1 MVVYLIG
8 AGPGDAD
15 LITLKA
21 VKALNKADVVLY
33 DYLANEE
40 ILAHAPDTAER
51 IYVGKKAGEHYK
63 TQDEIN
69 ELIIEQAQNH
79 ENVVRLKGGDPFV
92 FGRGGEEILALMEH
106 DIKFVVI
113 PGVTSAIGAPT
124 SLGLPVTHRAVATSV
139 TIVTGHEDPTKPES
153 QVHWDYTADTL
164 IILMGIGNIKE
175 NTAEIMKYRSA
186 DTPVCA
192 VESGT
197 LPNQNLVFGTL
208 GDIADKKI
216 NTPAILIIGDVVN
229 MYKEIFENK
238 IHIKKDK
245 GKIAEV
251 DKKLDL
257 TDMPGNFGIAHVRWA
272 THGDPSKL
280 NSHPH
285 IDEDTTVAV
294 VHNGIIENYLEIK
307 EKLILEGHVFKSD
320 TDTEVIPHL
329 IQKFMDEKFD
339 LEHAVRKTIDIIEG
353 AYAIAAIS
361 INEPDKIVATRKDSP
376 LIVGIGDEGYYL
388 ASDSPAILKYARDI
402 IYPERGEIVILDKD
416 GVVVHDEFDNVV
428 NKEIDTIN
436 WTPEMAEKEG
446 YEHFMIKE
454 INEQAIAVRNTLTQK
469 DNIQEIIDEVGDVQ
483 RICFVACGTSYH
495 ASLTGKY
502 LIESLAGIPTD
513 VILASEFKYSA
524 NTLDDK
530 TLVIFISQSGETA
543 DSLKALD
550 VANQTSIT
558 LGIVNVAGS
567 SITRRAKY
575 VIQTQ
580 AGPEIGVAATKT
592 YVAQLTAIYLLAA
605 LISKNVELLK
615 ELDNVPD
622 FIDEALENVELVEEL
637 SRRYNYARDFFYL
650 GRGYS
655 YPTALEGALKLK
667 EITYIHGEGYAA
679 GELKHGPLALI
690 DEGIPVVVVI
700 PPGDNYRKTMSNLE
714 EVKSRG
720 ANVLAIG
727 SDDDESLKAK
737 ADAVIAINSEVKE
750 IIAPLV
756 YIVPLQLIAY
766 YITLEKGHDPDK
778 PKNLAKCVT
787 VE

>member
-1 MVVYLIG
+1 MCGIVGCILKDDEDVAPILLDCISKLEYRGYDSIG
-8 AGPGDAD
+8 IATFHD
-15 LITLKA
+15 
-21 VKALNKADVVLY
+21 N
-33 DYLANEE
+33 
-40 ILAHAPDTAER
+40 H
-51 IYVGKKAGEHYK
+51 
-63 TQDEIN
+63 IN
-69 ELIIEQAQNH
+69 
-79 ENVVRLKGGDPFV
+79 V
-92 FGRGGEEILALMEH
+92 
-106 DIKFVVI
+106 
-113 PGVTSAIGAPT
+113 
-124 SLGLPVTHRAVATSV
+124 
-139 TIVTGHEDPTKPES
+139 
-153 QVHWDYTADTL
+153 
-164 IILMGIGNIKE
+164 
-175 NTAEIMKYRSA
+175 
-186 DTPVCA
+186 
-192 VESGT
+192 
-197 LPNQNLVFGTL
+197 
-208 GDIADKKI
+208 
-216 NTPAILIIGDVVN
+216 
-229 MYKEIFENK
+229 
-238 IHIKKDK
+238 KKDK
-245 GKIAEV
+245 GKIEEV
-251 DKKLDL
+251 DNKLDL
-257 TDMPGNFGIAHVRWA
+257 ADMPGNFGIAHVRWA

-280 NSHPH
+280 NSHPQL
-285 IDEDTTVAV
+285 DEDNTVAV

-307 EKLILEGHVFKSD
+307 EKLTLEGHVFKSD

-329 IQKFMDEKFD
+329 IQKFIKEKFD
-339 LEHAVRKTIDIIEG
+339 LEHAVRKTIDVIEG

-361 INEPDKIVATRKDSP
+361 LNEPDKIVATRKDSP
-376 LIVGIGDEGYYL
+376 LIVGIGDGGYYL

-402 IYPERGEIVILDKD
+402 IYPERGEIVILDKE

-428 NKEIDTIN
+428 NKDIETIN

-446 YEHFMIKE
+446 YDHFMIKE
-454 INEQAIAVRNTLTQK
+454 INEQASAVRNTLTQK
-469 DNIQEIIDEVGDVQ
+469 ENIQNIIDDLDGIE

-513 VILASEFKYSA
+513 VVLASEFKYSA
-524 NTLDDK
+524 NTLNDK

-550 VANQTSIT
+550 VANQTSKT

-567 SITRRAKY
+567 SITRRAQY

-592 YVAQLTAIYLLAA
+592 YLSQLTAIYLFAA
-605 LISKNVELLK
+605 LISNNAELLK

-622 FIDEALENVELVEEL
+622 FIDESLENVDLIEDL
-637 SRRYNYARDFFYL
+637 SRRYNFARDFFYL

-690 DEGIPVVVVI
+690 DEGIPVVVII

-727 SDDDESLKAK
+727 AGNDESLKAK
-737 ADAVIAINSEVKE
+737 ADDVIPINENVKE
-750 IIAPLV
+750 IIAPLI

>member
-1 MVVYLIG
+1 MCGIVGCILKNDDDVAPILLDCISKLEYRGYDSIG
-8 AGPGDAD
+8 IATFDD
-15 LITLKA
+15 
-21 VKALNKADVVLY
+21 
-33 DYLANEE
+33 
-40 ILAHAPDTAER
+40 
-51 IYVGKKAGEHYK
+51 
-63 TQDEIN
+63 
-69 ELIIEQAQNH
+69 NH
-79 ENVVRLKGGDPFV
+79 
-92 FGRGGEEILALMEH
+92 
-106 DIKFVVI
+106 
-113 PGVTSAIGAPT
+113 
-124 SLGLPVTHRAVATSV
+124 
-139 TIVTGHEDPTKPES
+139 
-153 QVHWDYTADTL
+153 
-164 IILMGIGNIKE
+164 
-175 NTAEIMKYRSA
+175 
-186 DTPVCA
+186 
-192 VESGT
+192 
-197 LPNQNLVFGTL
+197 
-208 GDIADKKI
+208 
-216 NTPAILIIGDVVN
+216 
-229 MYKEIFENK
+229 

-245 GKIAEV
+245 GKIDEV
-251 DKKLDL
+251 NNKLDL
-257 TDMPGNFGIAHVRWA
+257 ADMPGNFGIAHVRWA

-280 NSHPH
+280 NSHPQL
-285 IDEDTTVAV
+285 DEDNTVAV

-307 EKLILEGHVFKSD
+307 EKLTLEGHVFKSD

-339 LEHAVRKTIDIIEG
+339 LEHAVRKTIDVIEG

-361 INEPDKIVATRKDSP
+361 LNEPDKIVATRKDSP
-376 LIVGIGDEGYYL
+376 LIVGIGEDGYYL

-402 IYPERGEIVILDKD
+402 IYPERGEIVILDKE

-428 NKEIDTIN
+428 NKDVETIN

-446 YEHFMIKE
+446 YDHFMIKE
-454 INEQAIAVRNTLTQK
+454 INEQGTAVRNTLTQK
-469 DNIQEIIDEVGDVQ
+469 ENIQSIIDDIGDVK

-502 LIESLAGIPTD
+502 LIESLAGVPTD

-524 NTLDDK
+524 NTLNDE
-530 TLVIFISQSGETA
+530 TLVVFISQSGETA

-550 VANQTSIT
+550 VANQTSKT

-567 SITRRAKY
+567 SITRRADY

-592 YVAQLTAIYLLAA
+592 YVSQLTAIYLFAA
-605 LISKNVELLK
+605 LLSKNVELLK
-615 ELDNVPD
+615 EIQRVPE
-622 FIDEALENVELVEEL
+622 FIEEALEEIDFIKEL
-637 SRRYNYARDFFYL
+637 SKRYNYARDFFYL

-690 DEGIPVVVVI
+690 DEGIPVVVII
-700 PPGDNYRKTMSNLE
+700 PPGDNYKKTMSNLE

-727 SDDDESLKAK
+727 AEGDESLKAK
-737 ADAVIAINSEVKE
+737 VEDVITIDSEVKE

>member
-1 MVVYLIG
+1 MCGIVGCILKDDSDVAPILFDCISKLEYRGYDSIG
-8 AGPGDAD
+8 
-15 LITLKA
+15 
-21 VKALNKADVVLY
+21 
-33 DYLANEE
+33 LATFFN
-40 ILAHAPDTAER
+40 D
-51 IYVGKKAGEHYK
+51 
-63 TQDEIN
+63 
-69 ELIIEQAQNH
+69 
-79 ENVVRLKGGDPFV
+79 
-92 FGRGGEEILALMEH
+92 
-106 DIKFVVI
+106 
-113 PGVTSAIGAPT
+113 
-124 SLGLPVTHRAVATSV
+124 
-139 TIVTGHEDPTKPES
+139 
-153 QVHWDYTADTL
+153 
-164 IILMGIGNIKE
+164 
-175 NTAEIMKYRSA
+175 
-186 DTPVCA
+186 
-192 VESGT
+192 
-197 LPNQNLVFGTL
+197 
-208 GDIADKKI
+208 
-216 NTPAILIIGDVVN
+216 
-229 MYKEIFENK
+229 K

-245 GKIAEV
+245 GKISEV

-285 IDEDTTVAV
+285 VDEDNTIAV

-307 EKLILEGHVFKSD
+307 EKLMLEGHVFKSD

-339 LEHAVRKTIDIIEG
+339 LEHAIRKTIDEIEG

-376 LIVGIGDEGYYL
+376 LIVGIGEEGYYL

-402 IYPERGEIVILDKD
+402 IYPEKGEIVILDKD
-416 GVVVHDEFDNVV
+416 GVVVHDEFDNMV

-446 YEHFMIKE
+446 YDHFMIKE
-454 INEQAIAVRNTLTQK
+454 INEQAMAVRNTLTQK
-469 DNIQEIIDEVGDVQ
+469 DNIQEIIDDVGHVQ

-524 NTLDDK
+524 NTLNDK

-550 VANQTSIT
+550 VANETSET

-567 SITRRAKY
+567 SITRRAKH

-592 YVAQLTAIYLLAA
+592 YVAQLTAIYLFAA
-605 LISKNVELLK
+605 LISKNNELLN
-615 ELDNVPD
+615 ELDKVPD
-622 FIDEALENVELVEEL
+622 FIDEALESVDLVKEL
-637 SRRYNYARDFFYL
+637 SKRYNYARDFFYL

-690 DEGIPVVVVI
+690 DEGIPVVVII

-727 SDDDESLKAK
+727 SAGDESLKSK
-737 ADAVIAINSEVKE
+737 VNDVIAINGDVKE

>member
-1 MVVYLIG
+1 MCGIVGCILKNDDDVAPILFDCISKLEYRGYDSIG
-8 AGPGDAD
+8 LA
-15 LITLKA
+15 T
-21 VKALNKADVVLY
+21 Y
-33 DYLANEE
+33 D
-40 ILAHAPDTAER
+40 
-51 IYVGKKAGEHYK
+51 
-63 TQDEIN
+63 
-69 ELIIEQAQNH
+69 
-79 ENVVRLKGGDPFV
+79 
-92 FGRGGEEILALMEH
+92 
-106 DIKFVVI
+106 
-113 PGVTSAIGAPT
+113 
-124 SLGLPVTHRAVATSV
+124 
-139 TIVTGHEDPTKPES
+139 
-153 QVHWDYTADTL
+153 
-164 IILMGIGNIKE
+164 
-175 NTAEIMKYRSA
+175 
-186 DTPVCA
+186 
-192 VESGT
+192 
-197 LPNQNLVFGTL
+197 
-208 GDIADKKI
+208 
-216 NTPAILIIGDVVN
+216 
-229 MYKEIFENK
+229 ENK

-245 GKIAEV
+245 GKIEEV
-251 DKKLDL
+251 DNKLNL
-257 TDMPGNFGIAHVRWA
+257 SDMPGSFGIAHVRWA

-285 IDEDTTVAV
+285 IDEALDVAI

-307 EKLILEGHVFKSD
+307 EQLISEGHVFKSD
-320 TDTEVIPHL
+320 TDTEVVPHL
-329 IQKFMDEKFD
+329 IEKYMKEGFD
-339 LEHAVRKTIDIIEG
+339 LEHAVRKTIGVIHG

-361 INEPDKIVATRKDSP
+361 TNEPDKIVATRKDSP
-376 LIVGIGDEGYYL
+376 LIVGIGEDGYYL

-402 IYPERGEIVILDKD
+402 IYPEMGEIVVLDRT

-428 NKEIDTIN
+428 NKEVETIN

-446 YEHFMIKE
+446 YDHFMIKE
-454 INEQAIAVRNTLTQK
+454 INEQATAVKNTLTQK
-469 DNIQEIIDEVGDVQ
+469 EHIQEIIDDIDDIQ

-524 NTLDDK
+524 NTLNDK
-530 TLVIFISQSGETA
+530 TLVVFISQSGETA

-550 VANQTSIT
+550 VANETSKT

-592 YVAQLTAIYLLAA
+592 YVAQLTSIYLFAA
-605 LISKNVELLK
+605 LLAKDEELLK
-615 ELDNVPD
+615 ELEKVPD
-622 FIDEALENVELVEEL
+622 YIDEVLEDVDFIKDI
-637 SRRYNYARDFFYL
+637 SKRYNYAPDFFYL
-650 GRGYS
+650 GRGYT

-690 DEGIPVVVVI
+690 DNEIPVIVI
-700 PPGDNYRKTMSNLE
+700 VPPGDSYRKTMSNLE

-727 SDDDESLKAK
+727 ASDDEALKSNASN
-737 ADAVIAINSEVKE
+737 VIAINPEVSE

-756 YIVPLQLIAY
+756 YVVPLQLIAY

>member
-1 MVVYLIG
+1 MCGIVGCILKEDSEVAPILFDCISKLEYRGYDSIG
-8 AGPGDAD
+8 
-15 LITLKA
+15 
-21 VKALNKADVVLY
+21 
-33 DYLANEE
+33 LATFSN
-40 ILAHAPDTAER
+40 
-51 IYVGKKAGEHYK
+51 
-63 TQDEIN
+63 
-69 ELIIEQAQNH
+69 
-79 ENVVRLKGGDPFV
+79 
-92 FGRGGEEILALMEH
+92 
-106 DIKFVVI
+106 
-113 PGVTSAIGAPT
+113 
-124 SLGLPVTHRAVATSV
+124 
-139 TIVTGHEDPTKPES
+139 
-153 QVHWDYTADTL
+153 
-164 IILMGIGNIKE
+164 
-175 NTAEIMKYRSA
+175 
-186 DTPVCA
+186 
-192 VESGT
+192 
-197 LPNQNLVFGTL
+197 
-208 GDIADKKI
+208 DK
-216 NTPAILIIGDVVN
+216 
-229 MYKEIFENK
+229 IF
-238 IHIKKDK
+238 IKKDK
-245 GKIAEV
+245 GKIQEV
-251 DKKLDL
+251 DDKLNL

-285 IDEDTTVAV
+285 VDEDNTVAV

-329 IQKFMDEKFD
+329 IQKFMAEKFD
-339 LEHAVRKTIDIIEG
+339 LEHAVRKTIDVIEG

-361 INEPDKIVATRKDSP
+361 VNEPDKIVATRKDSP
-376 LIVGIGDEGYYL
+376 LIVGIGEDGYYL

-402 IYPERGEIVILDKD
+402 IYPEKGEIVILDKD

-446 YEHFMIKE
+446 YDHFMIKE
-454 INEQAIAVRNTLTQK
+454 INEQATAVRNTLTQK
-469 DNIQEIIDEVGDVQ
+469 ENIQQIIEDAGDIQ

-524 NTLDDK
+524 NTLNDK

-550 VANQTSIT
+550 VANQTSQT

-575 VIQTQ
+575 VVQTQ

-605 LISKNVELLK
+605 VLSKNVELLN
-615 ELDNVPD
+615 ELDKVPD
-622 FIDEALENVELVEEL
+622 FIDEVLLSVDLVKDL
-637 SRRYNYARDFFYL
+637 SKRYNYASDFFYL

-655 YPTALEGALKLK
+655 YPTAFEGALKLK

-690 DEGIPVVVVI
+690 DEGIPVVVII

-727 SDDDESLKAK
+727 SDNDESLKSK
-737 ADAVIAINSEVKE
+737 ADDVISVNSEVKE

>member
-1 MVVYLIG
+1 MCGIVGCILKEDEDVAPILFDCISKLEYRGYDSIG
-8 AGPGDAD
+8 LATFSGD
-15 LITLKA
+15 
-21 VKALNKADVVLY
+21 
-33 DYLANEE
+33 
-40 ILAHAPDTAER
+40 
-51 IYVGKKAGEHYK
+51 
-63 TQDEIN
+63 
-69 ELIIEQAQNH
+69 
-79 ENVVRLKGGDPFV
+79 
-92 FGRGGEEILALMEH
+92 
-106 DIKFVVI
+106 
-113 PGVTSAIGAPT
+113 
-124 SLGLPVTHRAVATSV
+124 
-139 TIVTGHEDPTKPES
+139 
-153 QVHWDYTADTL
+153 
-164 IILMGIGNIKE
+164 
-175 NTAEIMKYRSA
+175 
-186 DTPVCA
+186 
-192 VESGT
+192 
-197 LPNQNLVFGTL
+197 
-208 GDIADKKI
+208 
-216 NTPAILIIGDVVN
+216 
-229 MYKEIFENK
+229 K

-245 GKIAEV
+245 GKIEEV
-251 DKKLDL
+251 DKKLNL

-285 IDEDTTVAV
+285 VDEDSTIAV

-329 IQKFMDEKFD
+329 IQKFMAEKFD
-339 LEHAVRKTIDIIEG
+339 LEHAVRKTIDVIKG

-361 INEPDKIVATRKDSP
+361 KNEPDKIVATRKDSP
-376 LIVGIGDEGYYL
+376 LIVGIGQDGYYL

-402 IYPERGEIVILDKD
+402 IYPEKGEIVIIDKD

-446 YEHFMIKE
+446 YDHFMIKE
-454 INEQAIAVRNTLTQK
+454 INEQATAVRNTLTQK
-469 DNIQEIIDEVGDVQ
+469 ESIQEIIDDVGDLQ

-524 NTLDDK
+524 NTLNED

-550 VANQTSIT
+550 VANQTSKT

-567 SITRRAKY
+567 SITRRAQY

-592 YVAQLTAIYLLAA
+592 YVAQLTAIYLFAA

-615 ELDNVPD
+615 ELDKVPD
-622 FIDEALENVELVEEL
+622 FINEVLESVEQVKEL
-637 SRRYNYARDFFYL
+637 SKRYNYARDFFYL

-667 EITYIHGEGYAA
+667 EITYIHGEGYAS

-700 PPGDNYRKTMSNLE
+700 PPGDNYFKTMSNLE

-727 SDDDESLKAK
+727 SAEDESLKAK
-737 ADAVIAINSEVKE
+737 SSDVIGINAEVKE

>member
-1 MVVYLIG
+1 MCGIVGCILKDDEDVAPILLDCISKLEYRGYDSIG
-8 AGPGDAD
+8 IATFHD
-15 LITLKA
+15 
-21 VKALNKADVVLY
+21 N
-33 DYLANEE
+33 
-40 ILAHAPDTAER
+40 H
-51 IYVGKKAGEHYK
+51 
-63 TQDEIN
+63 IN
-69 ELIIEQAQNH
+69 
-79 ENVVRLKGGDPFV
+79 V
-92 FGRGGEEILALMEH
+92 
-106 DIKFVVI
+106 
-113 PGVTSAIGAPT
+113 
-124 SLGLPVTHRAVATSV
+124 
-139 TIVTGHEDPTKPES
+139 
-153 QVHWDYTADTL
+153 
-164 IILMGIGNIKE
+164 
-175 NTAEIMKYRSA
+175 
-186 DTPVCA
+186 
-192 VESGT
+192 
-197 LPNQNLVFGTL
+197 
-208 GDIADKKI
+208 
-216 NTPAILIIGDVVN
+216 
-229 MYKEIFENK
+229 
-238 IHIKKDK
+238 KKDK
-245 GKIAEV
+245 GKIEEV
-251 DKKLDL
+251 DNKLDL
-257 TDMPGNFGIAHVRWA
+257 ADMPGNFGIAHVRWA

-280 NSHPH
+280 NSHPQL
-285 IDEDTTVAV
+285 DEDNTVAV

-307 EKLILEGHVFKSD
+307 EKLTLEGHVFKSD

-329 IQKFMDEKFD
+329 IQKFIKEKFD
-339 LEHAVRKTIDIIEG
+339 LEHAVRKTIDVIEG

-361 INEPDKIVATRKDSP
+361 LNEPDKIVATRKDSP
-376 LIVGIGDEGYYL
+376 LIVGIGDGGYYL

-402 IYPERGEIVILDKD
+402 IYPERGEIVILDKE

-428 NKEIDTIN
+428 NKDIETIN

-446 YEHFMIKE
+446 YDHFMIKE
-454 INEQAIAVRNTLTQK
+454 INEQASAVRNTLTQK
-469 DNIQEIIDEVGDVQ
+469 ENIQNIIDDLDGIE

-513 VILASEFKYSA
+513 VVLASEFKYSA
-524 NTLDDK
+524 NTLNDK

-550 VANQTSIT
+550 VANQTSKT

-567 SITRRAKY
+567 SITRRAQY

-592 YVAQLTAIYLLAA
+592 YLSQLTAIYLFAA
-605 LISKNVELLK
+605 LISNNAELLK

-622 FIDEALENVELVEEL
+622 FIDESLENVDLIEDL
-637 SRRYNYARDFFYL
+637 SRRYNFARDFFYL

-690 DEGIPVVVVI
+690 DEGIPVVVII

-727 SDDDESLKAK
+727 AANDESLKAK
-737 ADAVIAINSEVKE
+737 ADDVIPINENVKE
-750 IIAPLV
+750 IIAPLI

>member
-1 MVVYLIG
+1 MCGIVGCILKNDDDVAPILFDCISKLEYRGYDSIG
-8 AGPGDAD
+8 
-15 LITLKA
+15 
-21 VKALNKADVVLY
+21 
-33 DYLANEE
+33 LATYF
-40 ILAHAPDTAER
+40 D
-51 IYVGKKAGEHYK
+51 
-63 TQDEIN
+63 
-69 ELIIEQAQNH
+69 
-79 ENVVRLKGGDPFV
+79 
-92 FGRGGEEILALMEH
+92 
-106 DIKFVVI
+106 
-113 PGVTSAIGAPT
+113 
-124 SLGLPVTHRAVATSV
+124 
-139 TIVTGHEDPTKPES
+139 
-153 QVHWDYTADTL
+153 
-164 IILMGIGNIKE
+164 
-175 NTAEIMKYRSA
+175 
-186 DTPVCA
+186 
-192 VESGT
+192 
-197 LPNQNLVFGTL
+197 
-208 GDIADKKI
+208 
-216 NTPAILIIGDVVN
+216 
-229 MYKEIFENK
+229 NK

-245 GKIAEV
+245 GKIEEV
-251 DKKLDL
+251 DNKLDL

-285 IDEDTTVAV
+285 VDEENTVAV

-307 EKLILEGHVFKSD
+307 EELILEGHVFKSE

-339 LEHAVRKTIDIIEG
+339 LEHAVRKTIDVIEG
-353 AYAIAAIS
+353 AYALAAIS
-361 INEPDKIVATRKDSP
+361 VNEPDKIVATRKDSP
-376 LIVGIGDEGYYL
+376 LIVGLGENGYYL
-388 ASDSPAILKYARDI
+388 ASDSPAILKYAKDI
-402 IYPERGEIVILDKD
+402 IYPEKGEIVIVDKE

-428 NKEIDTIN
+428 RKEIETIN

-446 YEHFMIKE
+446 YDHFMIKE
-454 INEQAIAVRNTLTQK
+454 INEQAIAVRNTLSQK
-469 DNIQEIIDEVGDVQ
+469 ENIQNILDEVGDLQ

-495 ASLTGKY
+495 AALSGKY

-524 NTLDDK
+524 NTLNDK
-530 TLVIFISQSGETA
+530 TLVVFISQSGETA

-550 VANQTSIT
+550 VANQTSKT

-567 SITRRAKY
+567 AITRRADY

-592 YVAQLTAIYLLAA
+592 YVAQLTSIYLFAA
-605 LISKNVELLK
+605 LLAKNEELLE
-615 ELDNVPD
+615 ELDRVPE
-622 FIDEALENVELVEEL
+622 FIEEVLLQNDSIMEL
-637 SRRYNYARDFFYL
+637 SKRYNYALDFFYL

-667 EITYIHGEGYAA
+667 EISYIHGEGYAA

-690 DEGIPVVVVI
+690 DEGIPVVVII

-727 SDDDESLKAK
+727 ADDDESLKTK
-737 ADAVIAINSEVKE
+737 ANAVISINSEVKE

>member
-1 MVVYLIG
+1 MCGIVGCILKDENDVAPILFDCISKLEYRGYDSIG
-8 AGPGDAD
+8 
-15 LITLKA
+15 
-21 VKALNKADVVLY
+21 
-33 DYLANEE
+33 LA
-40 ILAHAPDTAER
+40 T
-51 IYVGKKAGEHYK
+51 
-63 TQDEIN
+63 
-69 ELIIEQAQNH
+69 
-79 ENVVRLKGGDPFV
+79 F
-92 FGRGGEEILALMEH
+92 
-106 DIKFVVI
+106 
-113 PGVTSAIGAPT
+113 S
-124 SLGLPVTHRAVATSV
+124 
-139 TIVTGHEDPTKPES
+139 
-153 QVHWDYTADTL
+153 
-164 IILMGIGNIKE
+164 
-175 NTAEIMKYRSA
+175 
-186 DTPVCA
+186 
-192 VESGT
+192 
-197 LPNQNLVFGTL
+197 
-208 GDIADKKI
+208 
-216 NTPAILIIGDVVN
+216 
-229 MYKEIFENK
+229 ENK

-257 TDMPGNFGIAHVRWA
+257 TDMPGSFGIAHVRWA

-285 IDEDTTVAV
+285 IDENNTVAV

-307 EKLILEGHVFKSD
+307 DKLISEGHVFKSD

-329 IQKFMDEKFD
+329 IQKFMEEGHD
-339 LEHAVRKTIDIIEG
+339 LEHAVRKTIELLDG

-361 INEPDKIVATRKDSP
+361 IDEPDKIVATRKDSP
-376 LIVGIGDEGYYL
+376 LIVGIGKVGYYL

-402 IYPERGEIVILDKD
+402 IYPEKGEIVILDKE

-446 YEHFMIKE
+446 YDHFMIKE
-454 INEQAIAVRNTLTQK
+454 INEQATAVRNTLTQK
-469 DNIQEIIDEVGDVQ
+469 DNIQKIIDDVGDLQ

-524 NTLDDK
+524 NTLNDK

-550 VANQTSIT
+550 AANETSKT

-567 SITRRAKY
+567 SITRRAQY

-592 YVAQLTAIYLLAA
+592 YVAQLTAIYLFAA
-605 LISKNVELLK
+605 LISKNDELLD
-615 ELDNVPD
+615 ELDNVPA
-622 FIDEALENVELVEEL
+622 FIEESLLDVEYIKEI
-637 SRRYNYARDFFYL
+637 SKRYNFARDFFYL
-650 GRGYS
+650 GRGYT

-667 EITYIHGEGYAA
+667 EITYIHAEGYAA

-690 DEGIPVVVVI
+690 DKNIPVVVVI
-700 PPGDNYRKTMSNLE
+700 PPGDNYKKTMSNLE

-720 ANVLAIG
+720 AIVLAVG
-727 SDDDESLKAK
+727 SADDESLKLK
-737 ADAVIAINSEVKE
+737 ANDVIAINSEVNE

-756 YIVPLQLIAY
+756 YVVPLQLISY
-766 YITLEKGHDPDK
+766 YITLEKGYDPDK

>member
-1 MVVYLIG
+1 MCGIVGCILKNDDDVAPILFDCISKLEYRGYDSIG
-8 AGPGDAD
+8 LA
-15 LITLKA
+15 T
-21 VKALNKADVVLY
+21 Y
-33 DYLANEE
+33 D
-40 ILAHAPDTAER
+40 
-51 IYVGKKAGEHYK
+51 
-63 TQDEIN
+63 
-69 ELIIEQAQNH
+69 
-79 ENVVRLKGGDPFV
+79 
-92 FGRGGEEILALMEH
+92 
-106 DIKFVVI
+106 
-113 PGVTSAIGAPT
+113 
-124 SLGLPVTHRAVATSV
+124 
-139 TIVTGHEDPTKPES
+139 
-153 QVHWDYTADTL
+153 
-164 IILMGIGNIKE
+164 
-175 NTAEIMKYRSA
+175 
-186 DTPVCA
+186 
-192 VESGT
+192 
-197 LPNQNLVFGTL
+197 
-208 GDIADKKI
+208 
-216 NTPAILIIGDVVN
+216 
-229 MYKEIFENK
+229 ENK

-245 GKIAEV
+245 GKIEEV
-251 DKKLDL
+251 DNKLNL
-257 TDMPGNFGIAHVRWA
+257 SDMPGSLGIAHVRWA

-285 IDEDTTVAV
+285 IDEALDVAI

-307 EKLILEGHVFKSD
+307 EQLISEGHVFKSD
-320 TDTEVIPHL
+320 TDTEVVPHL
-329 IQKFMDEKFD
+329 IEKYMKEGFD
-339 LEHAVRKTIDIIEG
+339 LEHAVRKTIGVIHG

-361 INEPDKIVATRKDSP
+361 TNEPDKIVATRKDSP
-376 LIVGIGDEGYYL
+376 LIVGIGEDGYYL

-402 IYPERGEIVILDKD
+402 IYPEMGEIVVLDRT

-428 NKEIDTIN
+428 NKEVETIN

-446 YEHFMIKE
+446 YDHFMIKE
-454 INEQAIAVRNTLTQK
+454 INEQATAVKNTLTQK
-469 DNIQEIIDEVGDVQ
+469 EHIQEIIDDIDDIQ

-524 NTLDDK
+524 NTLNDK
-530 TLVIFISQSGETA
+530 TLVVFISQSGETA

-550 VANQTSIT
+550 VANETSKT

-592 YVAQLTAIYLLAA
+592 YVAQLTSIYLFAA
-605 LISKNVELLK
+605 LLAKDEELLK
-615 ELDNVPD
+615 ELEKVPD
-622 FIDEALENVELVEEL
+622 YIDEVLEDVDFIKDI
-637 SRRYNYARDFFYL
+637 SKRYNYAPDFFYL
-650 GRGYS
+650 GRGYT

-690 DEGIPVVVVI
+690 DNEIPVVVIV
-700 PPGDNYRKTMSNLE
+700 PPGDSYRKTMSNLE

-727 SDDDESLKAK
+727 ASDDEALKSK
-737 ADAVIAINSEVKE
+737 ASNVIAINPEVSE

-756 YIVPLQLIAY
+756 YVVPLQLIAY

>member
-1 MVVYLIG
+1 MCGIVGCILKEDEDVAPILFDCISKLEYRGYDSIG
-8 AGPGDAD
+8 
-15 LITLKA
+15 
-21 VKALNKADVVLY
+21 
-33 DYLANEE
+33 LA
-40 ILAHAPDTAER
+40 T
-51 IYVGKKAGEHYK
+51 
-63 TQDEIN
+63 
-69 ELIIEQAQNH
+69 
-79 ENVVRLKGGDPFV
+79 F
-92 FGRGGEEILALMEH
+92 
-106 DIKFVVI
+106 
-113 PGVTSAIGAPT
+113 
-124 SLGLPVTHRAVATSV
+124 
-139 TIVTGHEDPTKPES
+139 ED
-153 QVHWDYTADTL
+153 
-164 IILMGIGNIKE
+164 
-175 NTAEIMKYRSA
+175 
-186 DTPVCA
+186 
-192 VESGT
+192 
-197 LPNQNLVFGTL
+197 
-208 GDIADKKI
+208 
-216 NTPAILIIGDVVN
+216 
-229 MYKEIFENK
+229 NK

-245 GKIAEV
+245 GKIDEV
-251 DKKLDL
+251 NRSLDL
-257 TDMPGNFGIAHVRWA
+257 TDMPGHFGIAHVRWA

-280 NSHPH
+280 NAHPH
-285 IDEDTTVAV
+285 VDEENSVAV

-307 EKLILEGHVFKSD
+307 EKLTLEGHVFKSD

-339 LEHAVRKTIDIIEG
+339 LEHAVRKTIDVIQG

-361 INEPDKIVATRKDSP
+361 SKEPDKIVATRKDSP
-376 LIVGIGDEGYYL
+376 LIVGLGENGYYL
-388 ASDSPAILKYARDI
+388 ASDSPAILKYAKDI
-402 IYPERGEIVILDKD
+402 IYPEKGEIVIIDKE

-428 NKEIDTIN
+428 NKEIETIN

-446 YEHFMIKE
+446 YDHFMIKE
-454 INEQAIAVRNTLTQK
+454 INEQATAVRNTLTQQE
-469 DNIQEIIDEVGDVQ
+469 NIQEIIDDFDDIQ

-524 NTLDDK
+524 NTLNDK

-550 VANQTSIT
+550 VANQTSKT

-567 SITRRAKY
+567 AITRRADY

-592 YVAQLTAIYLLAA
+592 YVAQLTSIYLFAA
-605 LISKNVELLK
+605 LLSNNKELLK
-615 ELDNVPD
+615 ELNKVPE
-622 FIDEALENVELVEEL
+622 FIEEALLHNDLVEEL
-637 SRRYNYARDFFYL
+637 SKRYNYARDFFYL

-690 DEGIPVVVVI
+690 DEGIPVVVII

-727 SDDDESLKAK
+727 AEDDESLKSK
-737 ADAVIAINSEVKE
+737 VNAVIPINPKVKE

>member
-1 MVVYLIG
+1 MCGIVGCILKQDTNVAPILFDCISKLEYRGYDSIG
-8 AGPGDAD
+8 
-15 LITLKA
+15 
-21 VKALNKADVVLY
+21 
-33 DYLANEE
+33 LATFS
-40 ILAHAPDTAER
+40 D
-51 IYVGKKAGEHYK
+51 
-63 TQDEIN
+63 D
-69 ELIIEQAQNH
+69 
-79 ENVVRLKGGDPFV
+79 RL
-92 FGRGGEEILALMEH
+92 
-106 DIKFVVI
+106 
-113 PGVTSAIGAPT
+113 
-124 SLGLPVTHRAVATSV
+124 
-139 TIVTGHEDPTKPES
+139 
-153 QVHWDYTADTL
+153 
-164 IILMGIGNIKE
+164 
-175 NTAEIMKYRSA
+175 
-186 DTPVCA
+186 
-192 VESGT
+192 
-197 LPNQNLVFGTL
+197 
-208 GDIADKKI
+208 
-216 NTPAILIIGDVVN
+216 
-229 MYKEIFENK
+229 
-238 IHIKKDK
+238 HIKKDK
-245 GKIAEV
+245 GKIEEV
-251 DKKLDL
+251 DRKLDL
-257 TDMPGNFGIAHVRWA
+257 NDMPGNFGIAHVRWA

-285 IDEDTTVAV
+285 VDEENTVAV

-307 EKLILEGHVFKSD
+307 EQLASEGHIFKSE

-329 IQKFMDEKFD
+329 IQKYMDEGFD
-339 LEHAVRKTIDIIEG
+339 LEHAVRKTIGVIEG

-361 INEPDKIVATRKDSP
+361 TKEPDKIIATRKDSP
-376 LIVGIGDEGYYL
+376 LIVGIGEEGYYL

-402 IYPERGEIVILDKD
+402 IYPEKGEIVILDKN

-428 NKEIDTIN
+428 NKEIETIN

-446 YEHFMIKE
+446 YDYFMIKE
-454 INEQAIAVRNTLTQK
+454 INEQATAVRNTLTQK
-469 DNIQEIIDEVGDVQ
+469 DNIQQIIDEVGDIQ

-524 NTLDDK
+524 RTLNEK

-550 VANQTSIT
+550 VANQTSKT
-558 LGIVNVAGS
+558 LGIVNVVGS
-567 SITRRAKY
+567 AITRRADY

-592 YVAQLTAIYLLAA
+592 YVAQLTAIYLFSA
-605 LISKNVELLK
+605 LISKNDELLE
-615 ELDNVPD
+615 ELNRVPD
-622 FIDEALENVELVEEL
+622 FIDESLENDGLIREL
-637 SRRYNYARDFFYL
+637 SQRYNYARDFFYL

-667 EITYIHGEGYAA
+667 EISYIHGEGYAA

-690 DEGIPVVVVI
+690 DEGIPVVVII
-700 PPGDNYRKTMSNLE
+700 PPGDAYRKTMSNME

-727 SDDDESLKAK
+727 ASDDESLKGK
-737 ADAVIAINSEVKE
+737 ANAVIPINPEVSD

>member
-1 MVVYLIG
+1 MCGIVGCILKNDDDVAPVLFDCISKLEYRGYDSIG
-8 AGPGDAD
+8 
-15 LITLKA
+15 
-21 VKALNKADVVLY
+21 
-33 DYLANEE
+33 LATYF
-40 ILAHAPDTAER
+40 D
-51 IYVGKKAGEHYK
+51 
-63 TQDEIN
+63 
-69 ELIIEQAQNH
+69 
-79 ENVVRLKGGDPFV
+79 
-92 FGRGGEEILALMEH
+92 
-106 DIKFVVI
+106 
-113 PGVTSAIGAPT
+113 
-124 SLGLPVTHRAVATSV
+124 
-139 TIVTGHEDPTKPES
+139 
-153 QVHWDYTADTL
+153 
-164 IILMGIGNIKE
+164 
-175 NTAEIMKYRSA
+175 
-186 DTPVCA
+186 
-192 VESGT
+192 
-197 LPNQNLVFGTL
+197 
-208 GDIADKKI
+208 
-216 NTPAILIIGDVVN
+216 
-229 MYKEIFENK
+229 NK

-245 GKIAEV
+245 GKIEEV
-251 DKKLDL
+251 DRSLDL
-257 TDMPGNFGIAHVRWA
+257 KDMPGNFGIAHVRWA

-285 IDEDTTVAV
+285 VDEGNTVAV

-307 EKLILEGHVFKSD
+307 EKLTLEGHVFKSD

-329 IQKFMDEKFD
+329 IEKFMDEKFD
-339 LEHAVRKTIDIIEG
+339 LEHAVRKTIEIIEG
-353 AYAIAAIS
+353 AYALAAIS
-361 INEPDKIVATRKDSP
+361 VNEPDKIVATRKDSP
-376 LIVGIGDEGYYL
+376 LIVGIGEEGYYL
-388 ASDSPAILKYARDI
+388 ASDSPAILKYAKDI
-402 IYPERGEIVILDKD
+402 IYPEKGEIVILDKD

-428 NKEIDTIN
+428 NKEIETIN

-446 YEHFMIKE
+446 YDHFMIKE
-454 INEQAIAVRNTLTQK
+454 INEQAIAVRNTLSQK
-469 DNIQEIIDEVGDVQ
+469 ENIQNILDEVGDLQ

-495 ASLTGKY
+495 AALSGKY
-502 LIESLAGIPTD
+502 LIESLAGISTD

-524 NTLDDK
+524 NTLNDK
-530 TLVIFISQSGETA
+530 TLVVFISQSGETA

-550 VANQTSIT
+550 VANQTSKT

-567 SITRRAKY
+567 AITRRADY

-592 YVAQLTAIYLLAA
+592 YVAQLTSIYLFAA
-605 LISKNVELLK
+605 LLAKNNELLSELDKVPEFIEEVLLQEDSIK
-615 ELDNVPD
+615 EL
-622 FIDEALENVELVEEL
+622 
-637 SRRYNYARDFFYL
+637 SKRYNYARDFFYL

-667 EITYIHGEGYAA
+667 EISYIHGEGYAA

-690 DEGIPVVVVI
+690 DEGIPVVVII

-727 SDDDESLKAK
+727 ADDDESLKTK
-737 ADAVIAINSEVKE
+737 ANAVISISSEVKE

>member
-1 MVVYLIG
+1 MCGIVGCILKEDNDVAPILFDCISKLEYRGYDSIG
-8 AGPGDAD
+8 LATFAD
-15 LITLKA
+15 D
-21 VKALNKADVVLY
+21 N
-33 DYLANEE
+33 
-40 ILAHAPDTAER
+40 
-51 IYVGKKAGEHYK
+51 
-63 TQDEIN
+63 
-69 ELIIEQAQNH
+69 
-79 ENVVRLKGGDPFV
+79 
-92 FGRGGEEILALMEH
+92 
-106 DIKFVVI
+106 
-113 PGVTSAIGAPT
+113 
-124 SLGLPVTHRAVATSV
+124 
-139 TIVTGHEDPTKPES
+139 
-153 QVHWDYTADTL
+153 
-164 IILMGIGNIKE
+164 
-175 NTAEIMKYRSA
+175 
-186 DTPVCA
+186 
-192 VESGT
+192 
-197 LPNQNLVFGTL
+197 
-208 GDIADKKI
+208 
-216 NTPAILIIGDVVN
+216 
-229 MYKEIFENK
+229 

-245 GKIAEV
+245 GKIEEV

-257 TDMPGNFGIAHVRWA
+257 SDMPGNFGIAHVRWA

-285 IDEDTTVAV
+285 VDEDASIAV

-307 EKLILEGHVFKSD
+307 EKLTLEGHVFKSD

-339 LEHAVRKTIDIIEG
+339 LEHAVRKTIDVIEG

-361 INEPDKIVATRKDSP
+361 KNEPDKIVATRKDSP
-376 LIVGIGDEGYYL
+376 LIVGIGEEGYYL

-402 IYPERGEIVILDKD
+402 IYPE
-416 GVVVHDEFDNVV
+416 
-428 NKEIDTIN
+428 
-436 WTPEMAEKEG
+436 MAEKEG
-446 YEHFMIKE
+446 YDHFMIKE
-454 INEQAIAVRNTLTQK
+454 INEQATAVRNTLTQK
-469 DNIQEIIDEVGDVQ
+469 DNIQEIIDDIDDIQ

-502 LIESLAGIPTD
+502 LIESLAGVPTD

-524 NTLDDK
+524 NTLNDK

-550 VANQTSIT
+550 VANQTSKT

-567 SITRRAKY
+567 SITRRAQY

-592 YVAQLTAIYLLAA
+592 YVAQLTSIYLFAA
-605 LISKNVELLK
+605 LLSKNVELLK
-615 ELDNVPD
+615 EIEKVPD
-622 FIDEALENVELVEEL
+622 FIDETLEDIEFIEDF
-637 SRRYNYARDFFYL
+637 SKRYNYARDFFYL

-690 DEGIPVVVVI
+690 DEGIPVVVII

-727 SDDDESLKAK
+727 SADDESLKAK
-737 ADAVIAINSEVKE
+737 ADDVIAINADVKE

-766 YITLEKGHDPDK
+766 YITVEKGHDPDK

>member
-1 MVVYLIG
+1 MCGIVGCILKEDSEVAPILFDCISKLEYRGYDSIG
-8 AGPGDAD
+8 
-15 LITLKA
+15 
-21 VKALNKADVVLY
+21 
-33 DYLANEE
+33 LATFSN
-40 ILAHAPDTAER
+40 
-51 IYVGKKAGEHYK
+51 
-63 TQDEIN
+63 
-69 ELIIEQAQNH
+69 
-79 ENVVRLKGGDPFV
+79 
-92 FGRGGEEILALMEH
+92 
-106 DIKFVVI
+106 
-113 PGVTSAIGAPT
+113 
-124 SLGLPVTHRAVATSV
+124 
-139 TIVTGHEDPTKPES
+139 
-153 QVHWDYTADTL
+153 
-164 IILMGIGNIKE
+164 
-175 NTAEIMKYRSA
+175 
-186 DTPVCA
+186 
-192 VESGT
+192 
-197 LPNQNLVFGTL
+197 
-208 GDIADKKI
+208 DK
-216 NTPAILIIGDVVN
+216 
-229 MYKEIFENK
+229 IF
-238 IHIKKDK
+238 IKKDK
-245 GKIAEV
+245 GKIQEV
-251 DKKLDL
+251 DDKLNL

-285 IDEDTTVAV
+285 VDEDNTVAV

-329 IQKFMDEKFD
+329 IQKFMAEKFD
-339 LEHAVRKTIDIIEG
+339 LEHAVRKTIDVIEG

-361 INEPDKIVATRKDSP
+361 VNEPDKIVATRKDSP
-376 LIVGIGDEGYYL
+376 LIVGIGEDGYYL

-402 IYPERGEIVILDKD
+402 IYPEKGEIVILDKD

-446 YEHFMIKE
+446 YDHFMIKE
-454 INEQAIAVRNTLTQK
+454 INEQATAVRNTLTQK
-469 DNIQEIIDEVGDVQ
+469 ENIQQIIEDAGDIQ

-524 NTLDDK
+524 NTLNDK

-550 VANQTSIT
+550 VANQTSQT

-575 VIQTQ
+575 VVQTQ

-605 LISKNVELLK
+605 VLSKNVELLN
-615 ELDNVPD
+615 ELDKVPD
-622 FIDEALENVELVEEL
+622 FIDEVLLSVDLVKDL
-637 SRRYNYARDFFYL
+637 SKRYNYASDFFYL

-690 DEGIPVVVVI
+690 DEGIPVVVII

-727 SDDDESLKAK
+727 SDNDESLKSK
-737 ADAVIAINSEVKE
+737 ADDVISVNSEVKE

-766 YITLEKGHDPDK
+766 YIALEKGHDPDK